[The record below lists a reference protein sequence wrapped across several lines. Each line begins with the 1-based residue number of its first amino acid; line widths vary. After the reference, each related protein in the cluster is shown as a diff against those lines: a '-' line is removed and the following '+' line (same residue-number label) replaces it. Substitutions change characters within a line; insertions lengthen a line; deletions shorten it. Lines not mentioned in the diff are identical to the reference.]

1 MEPEPSETEENGRHE
16 LREVLRARFCAA
28 SCAMMKSG
36 FYSECDGVT
45 WEDFKQM
52 NNAIQFAF

>member
-1 MEPEPSETEENGRHE
+1 
-16 LREVLRARFCAA
+16 
-28 SCAMMKSG
+28 MMKSG